1 MLPKSKEMDILKETA
16 ATLAF
21 SMGFR
26 AMVERASQ
34 QPAGIVGYENTI
46 ESAVRVEFA
55 RMGNRAWRRDVF
67 KGLLLLLHTKKCY
80 KLLQNPEFI
89 TIVSNI
95 SVFGDKMV
103 NDPSSWKLDAL
114 SPEGQL
120 SSLIRHC
127 FARYEVPEFME
138 YAFACNN
145 RIHMLWYV
153 QMGRG
158 DSVKK
163 LSGFPVEFTGR
174 MENIFRLTTNAF
186 TIPEAIRHAQALAY
200 GATED
205 VANVVAWSNIS
216 HTFEDET
223 FRAEAIR
230 FVAIVRVEI
239 GINDLNEVWEYI
251 FAMKAEN
258 KAYTLKGRIWAAVC
272 RNARA
277 WHLDMAR
284 KREAANYRE
293 WDRRML
299 NDFKLETE
307 MATFK
312 VVQLINSMELYEEG
326 YEMSHCVADYV
337 QDCLDGT
344 SAIFSLRKQVK
355 GQANFERLATIELQ
369 LETRR
374 IGQAKAE
381 YNDEVC
387 DEAEM
392 VILKWAEQENIVTDY
407 EEVYV
412 PNHVAPQTPAQVR
425 AENSIALRIIMFILL
440 QVVLRV
446 LAQSCEH

>member
-1 MLPKSKEMDILKETA
+1 MDTLKETA
-16 ATLAF
+16 ATHAF

-186 TIPEAIRHAQALAY
+186 TIPEAIRRAQALAY
-200 GATED
+200 GTTED

-216 HTFEDET
+216 DTFEDET

-230 FVAIVRVEI
+230 FAAMVRVEI

-258 KAYTLKGRIWAAVC
+258 KAYTLKGRTWAAVC

-299 NDFKLETE
+299 NDFTLETE

-312 VVQLINSMELYEEG
+312 VVQLTNSVELYEEG

-344 SAIFSLRKQVK
+344 SAIFSLRKQMK
-355 GQANFERLATIELQ
+355 GQVEFERLGTIELQ

-374 IGQAKAE
+374 IVQAQAK
-381 YNDEVC
+381 YNDELC
-387 DEAEM
+387 EEAESVM
-392 VILKWAEQENIVTDY
+392 QQWAAKENSGIGH
-407 EEVYV
+407 EEEC
-412 PNHVAPQTPAQVR
+412 VANLPEAQVR
-425 AENSIALRIIMFILL
+425 AAIRAENSVALRIIVFILL
-440 QVVLRV
+440 KIL
-446 LAQSCEH
+446 LNILEKSCQH